1 MILILLF
8 QKSQTFCVL
17 TKTTSLLI
25 MVSVILLDVF
35 PQRAILVFPFSLSW
49 CFHFMFINLLA
60 YLQANV

>member
-8 QKSQTFCVL
+8 KKSQTFCVF
-17 TKTTSLLI
+17 TSLLI

-35 PQRAILVFPFSLSW
+35 PQRAIIVFPFSLSW